1 MNEIDIFQDS
11 SKGLIVD
18 PGTIVFPEYQRIKDG
33 AIKLSKE
40 ISNLEVTEVN
50 AKTAKELVAAVRKE
64 VVNLNTERIKI
75 KKQMNQPYEEF
86 AGQIKEIDNI
96 VSDAEQIVRNQLKE
110 LEEQAREDKEK
121 EIKELFE
128 RRVRLYDFSG
138 MFNYKSFLKPRH
150 LNKSTSL
157 NKVEEEM
164 VIWLENVNES
174 INGIADLDHSTEILV
189 EFQSTLDFVKAVNIV
204 NERYQKISEVKK
216 SSSINTKSA
225 EIHYILEDEKDAK
238 LLEMFM
244 ETQNIKYKK
253 YEA

>member
-11 SKGLIVD
+11 SKGLVVD
-18 PGTIVFPEYQRIKDG
+18 PGTIVFPEYKRIKEG

-40 ISNLEVTEVN
+40 ISKLEVTENN
-50 AKTAKELVAAVRKE
+50 AKTAKKLVAAVRKE
-64 VVNLNTERIKI
+64 VTNLNTERIKI
-75 KKQMNQPYEEF
+75 KKQMNEPYDEF
-86 AGQIKEIDNI
+86 ANQIKEIDNI

-110 LEEQAREDKEK
+110 LEEQTRENKEK

-128 RRVRLYDFSG
+128 RRVKLYDFSE
-138 MFNYKSFLKPRH
+138 MFNYKNFIEPRH
-150 LNKSTSL
+150 LNKSISL

-164 VIWLENVNES
+164 TIWLEKVNDS
-174 INGIADLDHSTEILV
+174 IQAIANLEHSAEILV
-189 EFQSTLDFVKAVNIV
+189 EYQSTLDFVKAVNIV

-225 EIHYILEDEKDAK
+225 EIHYILEDKKDAK